1 MENSR
6 PPDKL
11 TLVECPRDAMQ
22 GWHDII
28 PTEKKIEYLNSLLR
42 VGFDTL
48 DFGSF
53 VSARAIP
60 QMADTAAVLEGLDD
74 RRISCPGKHDPADRR
89 TRLLAIV
96 ANFRGAE
103 EAAAFDQISYLGFPF
118 SVSETFQLR
127 NANKTIEGSL
137 ATVEEIQELCVKKDK
152 QLVVYISM
160 GFGNP
165 YGDPWSDEVVFE
177 WVETLTRL
185 GVRIISLADTV
196 GLATPEQ
203 VFSVTDY
210 LIRQL
215 PDHTIGVHLHST
227 PTHWKA
233 KVDAAL
239 QAGCRRFDGALKG
252 IGGCPMAG
260 DHLVGNMDTAL
271 MIPYFKRHLKYGS
284 LLHGLDDA
292 ALAASL
298 RLAAE
303 IFV

>member
-28 PTEKKIEYLNSLLR
+28 PTEKKIEYLNSLLQ

-53 VSARAIP
+53 VSAKAIP

-165 YGDPWSDEVVFE
+165 YGDPWSEEVVFE

>member
-1 MENSR
+1 MSNHR
-6 PPDKL
+6 NGAI

-22 GWHDII
+22 GWPHII
-28 PTEKKIEYLNSLLR
+28 PTEKKIEYINSLLKA
-42 VGFDTL
+42 GFDTL

-53 VSARAIP
+53 VSAKAIP
-60 QMADTAAVLEGLDD
+60 QMADTAQVLAGLD
-74 RRISCPGKHDPADRR
+74 SQYLATPGKQIGPHSPHR

-103 EAAAFDQISYLGFPF
+103 EAAAFDEITYLGFPF

-127 NANKTIEGSL
+127 NANKTVEGSL
-137 ATVEEIQELCVKKDK
+137 ATVEEIQDLCAKRQKE
-152 QLVVYISM
+152 LVVYISM

-165 YGDPWSDEVVFE
+165 YGDPWSEEIVFQ
-177 WVETLTRL
+177 WVDTLTRL
-185 GVRIISLADTV
+185 GIRIISLADTV

-210 LIRQL
+210 LVRQL

-227 PTHWKA
+227 AAHWKA
-233 KVDAAL
+233 KIDAAL

-260 DHLVGNMDTAL
+260 DHLVGNMDSAL
-271 MIPYFKRHLKYGS
+271 MIPYFEHKGLTTGIDHTALTGS
-284 LLHGLDDA
+284 LK
-292 ALAASL
+292 LAS
-298 RLAAE
+298 E